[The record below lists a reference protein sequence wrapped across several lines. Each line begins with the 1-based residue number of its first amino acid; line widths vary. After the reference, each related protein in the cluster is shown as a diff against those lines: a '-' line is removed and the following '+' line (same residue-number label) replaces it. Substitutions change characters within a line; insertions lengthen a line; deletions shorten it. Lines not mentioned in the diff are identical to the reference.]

1 MYSPSTTRLTAPM
14 RLIALIVFPR
24 RINAVDRCQLPKLV
38 IGQMRSAR
46 TWRPAFGSD
55 AISLPSPARGA
66 VPLPPVLERGATV
79 AVVRRPKKSCWPTV
93 GTPNLLERL
102 GAGLVNRCPVRV
114 LPFPALNSERF
125 GTIVRLSAGEVCGLR
140 RDNSVALSKCV
151 LPRWLSSLGK
161 HHEFQ

>member
-55 AISLPSPARGA
+55 AISLLPPARGA
-66 VPLPPVLERGATV
+66 VPLPPVLERGAIV

-93 GTPNLLERL
+93 GYPLT
-102 GAGLVNRCPVRV
+102 C
-114 LPFPALNSERF
+114 
-125 GTIVRLSAGEVCGLR
+125 
-140 RDNSVALSKCV
+140 
-151 LPRWLSSLGK
+151 
-161 HHEFQ
+161 